1 MEAIKDP
8 EQPAEEDVV
17 SFGAAV
23 ISRPPHPPTPIN
35 MLFYFIRSFLI
46 I

>member
-23 ISRPPHPPTPIN
+23 ISRPPTPIN